1 MKAQY
6 QKDLKLNNLKVVYKL
21 IESKKSIS
29 RAEIAKGVHMSST
42 SITRIVSDLTALGF
56 IYESHVQLNSIGRSS
71 TILCITKNNYYFVSA
86 NIDSNKI
93 DLAITSLSGEIIAAL
108 REKIAGRT
116 SPETVC
122 DRLYS
127 MYQKLLLKTGI
138 EARKVVSM
146 GVSIIGFVDKKKDNI
161 LFVPQFNWSNV
172 PLCGMLSERFGMDIC
187 IDNNVKSILRGV
199 LSYSDQYDRKN
210 VAFLDVGTGVGSA
223 YAVRGNILEG
233 AQNAAGELGHIII
246 QPDGIPC
253 DCGRKGCLQT
263 FLAEN
268 AIIAKART
276 YEPGIGSLDDLVTH
290 YQDNANWA
298 AELVK
303 EISTYISIAIINL
316 SCMFNPDVILVSGEL
331 FEQCP
336 FIFDMS
342 MTNLKGYMF
351 AEMDKNLEV
360 LLYGAEKNANLSGAF
375 QIAKDK
381 FVDDMFRKDI

>member
-6 QKDLKLNNLKVVYKL
+6 QKDLKLNNLKAVYKL

-29 RAEIAKGVHMSST
+29 RAEIAKGIRMSST
-42 SITRIVSDLTALGF
+42 SITRIVSDLTALGL
-56 IYESHVQLNSIGRSS
+56 IYESHVQINSIGRSS
-71 TILCITKNNYYFVSA
+71 TILCITKNNYFFVSA

-93 DLAITSLSGEIIAAL
+93 DLAITDLSGEIIACL
-108 REKIAGRT
+108 REKIASRA
-116 SPETVC
+116 SPEVVC

-127 MYQKLLLKTGI
+127 MYQELLHKTGI
-138 EARKVVSM
+138 EAQKVVSM
-146 GVSIIGFVDKKKDNI
+146 GVSIIGFIDKNKDSI
-161 LFVPQFNWSNV
+161 LFVPQLHWSSV
-172 PLCGMLSERFGMDIC
+172 PLCEMLSERFGIDLC

-199 LSYSDQYDRKN
+199 LSYSDNYDRKN

-223 YAVRGNILEG
+223 YAIHGKILEG
-233 AQNAAGELGHIII
+233 AQNTAGELGHIII

-268 AIIAKART
+268 AIITKAKT
-276 YEPGIGSLDDLVTH
+276 YDHEICSLDDIMNH
-290 YQDNANWA
+290 YQKNTVWA
-298 AELVK
+298 VELVQ

-351 AEMDKNLEV
+351 AEMDKNLVV

-381 FVDDMFRKDI
+381 FVDHLFKKES

>member
-1 MKAQY
+1 MKTQD
-6 QKDLKLNNLKVVYKL
+6 QKDLKLNNLKVVYNL

-42 SITRIVSDLTALGF
+42 SITRIVSDLTTLGF
-56 IYESHVQLNSIGRSS
+56 IYESHVQINSIGRSS
-71 TILCITKNNYYFVSA
+71 TILCITKNNYFFVCA

-93 DLAITSLSGEIIAAL
+93 DLAITDLSGEIIASL
-108 REKIAGRT
+108 REKLASRI

-127 MYQKLLLKTGI
+127 MYQELIRKTGI
-138 EARKVVSM
+138 DTKKVVSM
-146 GVSIIGFVDKKKDNI
+146 GVSVIGFVDKNKHNI

-187 IDNNVKSILRGV
+187 IDNNVKSMLRGV
-199 LSYSDQYDRKN
+199 LSYSDKYDRKN

-223 YAVRGNILEG
+223 YAIHGKILEG
-233 AQNAAGELGHIII
+233 AQNTAGELGHIII
-246 QPDGIPC
+246 QPNGIPC

-268 AIIAKART
+268 AIITRGKT
-276 YEPGIGSLDDLVTH
+276 YDPDICSLDDIMKH
-290 YQDNANWA
+290 YEKNTVWA
-298 AELVK
+298 VELVK

-331 FEQCP
+331 FEHCP

-342 MTNLKGYMF
+342 MTNLKAYMF

-360 LLYGAEKNANLSGAF
+360 LLYESEKNPNLSGAF

-381 FVDDMFRKDI
+381 FVDDVFKKEI